1 MILEGL
7 MDISVGPVWP
17 GLETS
22 LLSQLETECKIVS
35 FQQGLIILMSR
46 LHYEY
51 QNLILCFSLFTKPDI
66 IYIFCHALKQT
77 IFII

>member
-1 MILEGL
+1 MSVILEGF
-7 MDISVGPVWP
+7 MAISAGPVWP

-22 LLSQLETECKIVS
+22 LLSQLETEFS

-46 LHYEY
+46 LHYDC
-51 QNLILCFSLFTKPDI
+51 QNLILLFFS
-66 IYIFCHALKQT
+66 IYQTRHYMYFCHALKQT

>member
-1 MILEGL
+1 MSVILEGF
-7 MDISVGPVWP
+7 MAISAGPVWP

-46 LHYEY
+46 LHYDC
-51 QNLILCFSLFTKPDI
+51 QNLILLFFIIYQTRHY
-66 IYIFCHALKQT
+66 IYIFVMP
-77 IFII
+77 